1 MTKKAWNQL
10 AIIQWFSDW
19 VTQFGRYFVKLIIF
33 CLSADYNKLLLVKC
47 RFIHIVLHFFFIEIQ
62 FETLQEGNEL
72 YDKTESIS
80 MKQNFLI
87 N

>member
-1 MTKKAWNQL
+1 M
-10 AIIQWFSDW
+10 
-19 VTQFGRYFVKLIIF
+19 KLIIF

-47 RFIHIVLHFFFIEIQ
+47 RFIHIVLHFFFFNEIQ

-80 MKQNFLI
+80 MKQNF
-87 N
+87 